1 MLRRGFCGLLLGL
14 LLRRT
19 WGGTAAGAQ
28 APAPEKPAGSTG
40 QPSRTES
47 RKYRADAVILFLG
60 LTIYRR
66 AGVGGGQA
74 SVEETDEGS
83 STRKTLFFAAGS
95 DPKTARGLSRL
106 GWIREV
112 VLAEGSNPREIT
124 YFGVLTA
131 SSEDTLARARKSVAS
146 PAPGRN
152 LYNAVDGRNSEGQ
165 SRSAVAHFEFA
176 SDAKWYDERLISAA
190 QSSFGTA
197 AEWRTTSWPAA
208 YGVPPTFLY
217 ELTRLFRQRVQ
228 HATGRYVYNEQEH
241 RVELEMGP
249 PITEGRAERLLPIR
263 GKTRNVRTGRQTA
276 FRLWL
281 EDKPDS
287 VLPLRIEFQPRSF
300 LRLTFEAVGA

>member
-1 MLRRGFCGLLLGL
+1 MHRRGFCGLLLGF

-19 WGGTAAGAQ
+19 SGGTAAAAQ
-28 APAPEKPAGSTG
+28 APAPEKAAGSTG
-40 QPSRTES
+40 APSRRES
-47 RKYRADAVILFLG
+47 RKYRADAAILFLG

-66 AGVGGGQA
+66 SGVGGGQA

-95 DPKTARGLSRL
+95 DAKTARGLSRL
-106 GWIREV
+106 GWMRET
-112 VLAEGSNPREIT
+112 VLAEGSNPREII

-131 SSEDTLARARKSVAS
+131 SSEETLAHARKSVAAA
-146 PAPGRN
+146 PPGRN
-152 LYNAVDGRNSEGQ
+152 LYSAVDGRNSEGH

-190 QSSFGTA
+190 QSSFGTPV
-197 AEWRTTSWPAA
+197 EWRTSSWPAA

-217 ELTRLFRQRVQ
+217 ELTMLFKQRAR
-228 HATGRYVYNEQEH
+228 HTAGRYVYNEQEH
-241 RVELEMGP
+241 RVELDIGSP
-249 PITEGRAERLLPIR
+249 TTEGPAERLLPVR
-263 GKTRNVRTGRQTA
+263 GKLRNLRTGRQTV

-287 VLPLRIEFQPRSF
+287 VLPVRIEFQPRSF
-300 LRLTFEAVGA
+300 LRLTFEAVTA